1 VFRTAHQAAEHP
13 RARGRPCAGG
23 TLEQCRRFRKGRH
36 PGPARQHHGGAGCDG
51 QQDVK
56 LNTHDLVSAEGSVLL
71 TSALK
76 IRKFTYGFNNDQ
88 VRAYVELLSVHDI
101 AVTKNDN
108 GDTSYTVPLLA
119 YMVSEKYLPLVNP
132 FLAEPGICLMNG
144 NFIDHATVS
153 TVCLCGEDRVL
164 FASDIERNRYFA

>member
-1 VFRTAHQAAEHP
+1 MTASKASNSAS
-13 RARGRPCAGG
+13 
-23 TLEQCRRFRKGRH
+23 T
-36 PGPARQHHGGAGCDG
+36 
-51 QQDVK
+51 
-56 LNTHDLVSAEGSVLL
+56 TLVSIEGSTLL
-71 TSALK
+71 TSTLK
-76 IRKFTYGFNNDQ
+76 IKRFTYGFNNDQ
-88 VRAYVELLSVHDI
+88 VRAYVELLGVHGI

-119 YMVSEKYLPLVNP
+119 YMVSEKYLPFVNP
-132 FLAEPGICLMNG
+132 ILAEPGICLMNG

>member
-1 VFRTAHQAAEHP
+1 V
-13 RARGRPCAGG
+13 
-23 TLEQCRRFRKGRH
+23 
-36 PGPARQHHGGAGCDG
+36 
-51 QQDVK
+51 
-56 LNTHDLVSAEGSVLL
+56 EGSVLL

-76 IRKFTYGFNNDQ
+76 IKKFVYGFNNDQ
-88 VRAYVELLSVHDI
+88 VRAYVELLSVYDI

-119 YMVSEKYLPLVNP
+119 YMVSETYLPFVNP
-132 FLAEPGICLMNG
+132 ILAEPGICLMNG

-153 TVCLCGEDRVL
+153 TVCLCSEDRVL